1 MSISRRTF
9 FASLLGASAAVTVA
23 PAAGHASISD
33 PAVEVFGAV
42 RILPEPEGPTVLN
55 DANHTPYGLT
65 SVEITTTGYLQI
77 NHTDLLEV
85 GFASGN
91 ADEYLTNKGITIGI
105 SQGFAYARLAF
116 YSSKLGRTL
125 NLNNASDY
133 DSIAAST
140 SNVWFYARSTD

>member
-42 RILPEPEGPTVLN
+42 RLLTTGPDILN

-91 ADEYLTNKGITIGI
+91 ADEYLTNKGVTIGI

-133 DSIAAST
+133 ASIAAST
-140 SNVWFYARSTD
+140 SNIWFYARSTD